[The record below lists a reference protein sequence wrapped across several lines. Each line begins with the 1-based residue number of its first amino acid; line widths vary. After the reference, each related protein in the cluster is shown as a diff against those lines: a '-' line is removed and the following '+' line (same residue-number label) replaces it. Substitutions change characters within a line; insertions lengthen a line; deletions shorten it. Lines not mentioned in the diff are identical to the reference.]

1 MAKLPNGVTQRKD
14 GLYVGRFQYQG
25 IRYNVT
31 DQDMKKCA
39 DKLEKMKYEIKNG
52 IYCKESVVT
61 VNSWFRTWIDEYKK
75 PTVKENTIDTYEI
88 IYKKH
93 IKKPLGSRK
102 IKEVRPEM
110 IQRLYNSM
118 KKHDLSKS
126 TIQTT
131 GTILHSMFQQAYKNE
146 MIQKNPVSMAT
157 IPKMKNKKESRVMTL
172 EEQKLFMEYAKDS
185 EIADICELFLSTGL
199 RSGELRGLD
208 WETDIDF
215 KNKVIHVTGTLC
227 HSGETGWRKDEP
239 KTRTSKRDIPM
250 LGNAERLLK
259 RVRRQQ
265 MEKKLYMGDKWQPV
279 KGFENLVFLEESGL
293 PMYQSS
299 LKTKVDKIQRAI
311 IKDGHVFEW
320 ITPHTFRH
328 TFATRCIENGIPPQ
342 VLKGILGHSTLS
354 MTMDLYAHVLPDTK
368 AKELQKIA
376 NLF

>member
-1 MAKLPNGVTQRKD
+1 MAKLPSGVTQRKD

-52 IYCKESVVT
+52 IYCKESIVT
-61 VNSWFRTWIDEYKK
+61 VNNWFHTWIEEYKES
-75 PTVKENTIDTYEI
+75 TVKKNTVETYRI

-93 IKKPLGSRK
+93 IKKSLGSRK

-110 IQRLYNSM
+110 IQRLYNSL
-118 KKHDLSKS
+118 KKDGSSKAM
-126 TIQTT
+126 IQTV

-157 IPKMKNKKESRVMTL
+157 IPKMKNKKEPRVMTL
-172 EEQKLFMEYAKDS
+172 EEQKLFMEYAKNE
-185 EIADICELFLSTGL
+185 EIGDICELFLSTGL
-199 RSGELRGLD
+199 RSGELRGLE
-208 WETDIDF
+208 WEDIDF
-215 KNKVIHVTGTLC
+215 KNKVVHVTGTLC
-227 HSGETGWRKDEP
+227 YSTETGWRKDTP

-250 LGNAERLLK
+250 LNNVEILLK
-259 RVRRQQ
+259 RVKRRQ
-265 MEKKLYMGDKWQPV
+265 MERKLYMGDKWQTV
-279 KGFENLVFLEESGL
+279 KGFENLVFLDVSGL

-299 LKTKVDKIQRAI
+299 LRSKIDKIQGKI
-311 IKDGHVFEW
+311 VKDGHEFER

-328 TFATRCIENGIPPQ
+328 TFATRCIENGVPPQ
-342 VLKGILGHSTLS
+342 VLKGILGHSSLS

>member
-102 IKEVRPEM
+102 IKEIRPEM

-118 KKHDLSKS
+118 KK
-126 TIQTT
+126 
-131 GTILHSMFQQAYKNE
+131 
-146 MIQKNPVSMAT
+146 
-157 IPKMKNKKESRVMTL
+157 
-172 EEQKLFMEYAKDS
+172 QKLFMEYAKDS

-250 LGNAERLLK
+250 LGNVERLLK